1 MAIRVHCDRCGRFVT
16 FITEKNDMSQFRKEV
31 VCKLCDASE
40 KKLVQFA
47 DSLKGKWSGSIE
59 KIISDA
65 KAELTLELSKIK
77 ASHGKED

>member
-16 FITEKNDMSQFRKEV
+16 FITERSDMSQFRKEV
-31 VCKLCDASE
+31 VCKQCDASE